1 MKTKIRNQKKIGLF
15 CLVTAGILFG
25 SAACRQKET
34 TSQLPRLVK
43 ITEVKIF
50 DEAAS
55 VSYPGKIDAA
65 SNVKLAFRVAGPIRR
80 LYVSEGQEVRK
91 GQLLAELDP
100 RDYRIQLN
108 ATQAEYDQ
116 VTSESDR
123 IVELYRRGSVSI
135 NDYDKAVSA
144 GKRVSALLQA
154 HRNALGDTKLKAP
167 FDGYIQN
174 KFFEAPEIVGQG
186 TPVLSMIDKDYFEV
200 KVDIPTG
207 DFIRQEDFKSFYAVA
222 DVYPKTKIPLELLD
236 ITQGANYN
244 QLFTV
249 RFRMKR
255 DDKQLLAPGMSV
267 SVTIGFKPVA
277 EDNVVVPVAAL
288 FQRRNGTFVWV
299 YDDENKT
306 VTAIPVSVIRL
317 TKAGEALVRSELRS
331 GQQVVS
337 AGVHDLE
344 EGQQVNPLPPTPAS
358 NVGNLLFIHL
368 LIPGK
373 MK

>member
-299 YDDENKT
+299 YDAENKT

-331 GQQVVS
+331 GQQIVS